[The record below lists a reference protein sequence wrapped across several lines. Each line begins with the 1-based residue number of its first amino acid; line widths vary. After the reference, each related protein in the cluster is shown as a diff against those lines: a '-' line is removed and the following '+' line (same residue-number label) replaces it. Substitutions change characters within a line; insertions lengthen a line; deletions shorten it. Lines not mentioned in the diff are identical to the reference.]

1 MLQGLQKLE
10 ILSYLPKTDA
20 PQVELL
26 QPRVDYKNLFID
38 SQFIQERKK
47 IKQQQLEAID
57 NYLDTEHC
65 RSVALQGYFG
75 EKDVPPCGTCDLCL
89 MRIHAEGMTEK
100 IETEIRTLLTDKKM
114 DVKSLIDAIETGN
127 DEARLRVVR
136 SLVDSEFVQVE
147 EGMYSWNVSKY

>member
-100 IETEIRTLLTDKKM
+100 
-114 DVKSLIDAIETGN
+114 N
-127 DEARLRVVR
+127 
-136 SLVDSEFVQVE
+136 
-147 EGMYSWNVSKY
+147 